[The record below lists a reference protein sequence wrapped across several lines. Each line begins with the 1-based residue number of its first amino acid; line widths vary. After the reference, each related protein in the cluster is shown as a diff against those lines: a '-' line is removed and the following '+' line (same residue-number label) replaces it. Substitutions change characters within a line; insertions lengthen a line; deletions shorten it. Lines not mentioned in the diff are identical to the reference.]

1 MLMLALSFVD
11 VLALVCGFSTIFC
24 HVIWVI
30 RWLRG
35 YFAGVINRGLD
46 SHQVLVSPSSAVVRL
61 AVSPHRRIRWGAGV
75 SFLPSPSTQSR
86 QINPLCDTAGCSVE
100 KESWRVA
107 AMDDFNEVQ
116 YANEVDDI
124 LKLIVNSTRMSN
136 VGTSPYFYL
145 ALSHSLD
152 WCL

>member
-1 MLMLALSFVD
+1 M
-11 VLALVCGFSTIFC
+11 
-24 HVIWVI
+24 
-30 RWLRG
+30 
-35 YFAGVINRGLD
+35 
-46 SHQVLVSPSSAVVRL
+46 
-61 AVSPHRRIRWGAGV
+61 
-75 SFLPSPSTQSR
+75 
-86 QINPLCDTAGCSVE
+86 
-100 KESWRVA
+100 A